1 MQAASSIVYATPY
14 FRGKGP
20 SFHQNQSIY
29 SYPCYLDFD
38 IIRDYLVSCLGSD
51 FAHSAV
57 ANRYH
62 QVSSRIL
69 SSTSTSIP
77 SAFKLDSYLQDIANT
92 YDIEWLAEP
101 RRQEMYL
108 PPLLL
113 IGLRAYVLKC
123 QFSLRTIGSRC
134 NHSC

>member
-14 FRGKGP
+14 VRGKGR
-20 SFHQNQSIY
+20 SFLRNQSMN
-29 SYPCYLDFD
+29 SYLCYLDLD
-38 IIRDYLVSCLGSD
+38 VSRDYLVSCLGSD

-57 ANRYH
+57 GNRYR

-92 YDIEWLAEP
+92 YGIEWSPEP
-101 RRQEMYL
+101 RPQEMYL
-108 PPLLL
+108 SPLLL
-113 IGLRAYVLKC
+113 MRLRAYV
-123 QFSLRTIGSRC
+123 
-134 NHSC
+134 